1 MLMLSID
8 GYLMLVVESTLGQQ
22 ISRIDV
28 GLV

>member
-28 GLV
+28 GFV